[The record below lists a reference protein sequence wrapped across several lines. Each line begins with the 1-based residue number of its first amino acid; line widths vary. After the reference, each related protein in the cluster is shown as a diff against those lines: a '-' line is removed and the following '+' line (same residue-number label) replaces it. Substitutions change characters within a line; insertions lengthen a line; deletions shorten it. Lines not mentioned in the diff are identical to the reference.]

1 MENLEI
7 QRPMFKFHSRSNRKP
22 RYVFFVV
29 IVSLFS
35 FLAAA
40 FFMAVRM
47 LLSSSLA
54 LGTKVCPHPFLDKFL
69 GPLVL
74 RDLEQQHDTLLIGD
88 RAANLL
94 DHVLHELGV
103 FGEAPVRQLCLSLP
117 MFLVTL
123 QPTLRPMA
131 KV

>member
-74 RDLEQQHDTLLIGD
+74 RDLEQ
-88 RAANLL
+88 
-94 DHVLHELGV
+94 
-103 FGEAPVRQLCLSLP
+103 
-117 MFLVTL
+117 
-123 QPTLRPMA
+123 
-131 KV
+131 

>member
-1 MENLEI
+1 MECYTEGRLWRTLKSRGQCLNFTQEAI
-7 QRPMFKFHSRSNRKP
+7 GNQDMF
-22 RYVFFVV
+22 FFVV

-74 RDLEQQHDTLLIGD
+74 RDLEQQHDTLLIRMD
-88 RAANLL
+88 LI
-94 DHVLHELGV
+94 
-103 FGEAPVRQLCLSLP
+103 
-117 MFLVTL
+117 
-123 QPTLRPMA
+123 
-131 KV
+131 